1 MPGPLRGEEVDEAA
15 RVHRAHRR
23 CDGPLAACRARGGS
37 PSTRPLIFRQRA
49 LLEAIIQGL
58 KEHGWIEGQ
67 NFTFEHRFA
76 DGKQDALPKLTAELV
91 QLRVDAIVTDGSPA
105 IQAAKNA
112 TQAVAIVGLSND
124 PVGSGFVRSLSRP
137 GGNITGISLF
147 AL

>member
-1 MPGPLRGEEVDEAA
+1 MRRREFIALIAGATAPWPLAARAEAA
-15 RVHRAHRR
+15 RRLGLLFFASAQ
-23 CDGPLAACRARGGS
+23 AAKARG
-37 PSTRPLIFRQRA
+37 

-112 TQAVAIVGLSND
+112 TQAVPIVGLSND